1 MMTLVYGSTTVKGEL
16 EGFTPGSTEF
26 EIDLGQGCKI
36 LLTAKTDYMSKLF
49 DKVRHS
55 MSAVGLKGLK
65 NSTIDFNKGNIS
77 LGEGNV
83 ETHTIPKSNT
93 VKSAFI
99 A

>member
-1 MMTLVYGSTTVKGEL
+1 MMTLIYGSTTSKGEL

-26 EIDLGQGCKI
+26 EIDFGNGCKI

-55 MSAVGLKGLK
+55 MSAIGLRGLK
-65 NSTIDFNKGNIS
+65 NATVDFNSGSITI
-77 LGEGNV
+77 GEGSV
-83 ETHTIPKSNT
+83 ARQTGKSNT
-93 VKSAFI
+93 IKSAFI